1 MLCRT
6 FALLLALAAPAAAQD
21 FIYALNLHGKLS
33 INGTVLDS
41 MPSSFDSST
50 GEGEFETWTALA
62 VAGPDRFA
70 LRRDGKLFKNGK
82 KLYQFNMATDGFNI
96 FTWHG
101 LAASVNAVH
110 ALRQE
115 GLLNS
120 NGVDVVTYP
129 RDVFFFS
136 KLAVNTDAAADTV
149 FALRSDGSVF
159 SGTTTTAKAKFV
171 ASQPGGD
178 PADGTFATTIW
189 IDIAVD
195 TLNGDLF
202 VLRADGELWKVPLAD
217 IAAADGT
224 GPPGGTQVAALPFP
238 PLGSPPVIPSLALF
252 YTSLAVAN
260 GNWRVLRAD
269 GSVFTAGSVLTP
281 LVDYAG
287 DGLGDQDFLAVAA
300 KGDDTFA
307 VRDDGLLFKNVEG
320 TDPLLSLPGSDF
332 LALAIGSEPP
342 DLSSFKNPVPKASPY
357 TAIAVEGQPLSIPV
371 IVSDIEKLP
380 SDLIVT
386 VNPDVPLPTGVVF
399 QELDDGFGNLI
410 RTLEYDGSLAIG
422 KYPCK
427 LIVDDGSTK
436 PKKFTT
442 TLKVVAADVDPLK
455 NKPPKPFKVKPV
467 QALVGFETRIPI
479 LATDFDGDPLTITV
493 NTDKYPFNEAGGAS
507 FDAKTNEFVWTPTFD
522 NIGTAHP
529 KFHVSDG
536 IKTKT
541 LSITVKVKNPL
552 IFEPPPGP

>member
-1 MLCRT
+1 MRRT
-6 FALLLALAAPAAAQD
+6 LALLLALAAPAAAQD
-21 FIYALNLHGKLS
+21 FIYALNIHGKLS

-41 MPSSFDSST
+41 MPSGFDAGT
-50 GEGEFETWTALA
+50 GEGQFETWTALA
-62 VAGPDRFA
+62 VSGPDRFA
-70 LRRDGKLFKNGK
+70 LRRDGRLYKNGK
-82 KLYQFNMATDGFNI
+82 KLYQFNMGTDGFNI

-101 LAASVNAVH
+101 FGASVNAVH

-120 NGVDVVTYP
+120 NGIDVITYP
-129 RDVFFFS
+129 RENFFFT
-136 KLAVNTDAAADTV
+136 KLAVKTDEAVDTV
-149 FALRSDGSVF
+149 FALRSDGAVF
-159 SGTTTTAKAKFV
+159 SGTTTSAKAKFV
-171 ASQPGGD
+171 ASTTGQ

-195 TLNGDLF
+195 TVNGDLL
-202 VLRADGELWKVPLAD
+202 VLRADGQLWKVPLAD
-217 IAAADGT
+217 IGAAADGT

-238 PLGSPPVIPSLALF
+238 VVTPPAIPSLALF
-252 YTSLAVAN
+252 YTSLAEGN

-269 GSVFTAGSVLTP
+269 GSVFTAGSVITP

-287 DGLGDQDFLAVAA
+287 DGLNDQDFLAVAA

-307 VRDDGLLFKNVEG
+307 VRDDGLLFKNVED
-320 TDPLLSLPGSDF
+320 TDPLLSLPGTDF

-342 DLSSFKNPVPKASPY
+342 DLSSFKNPQPKASPY
-357 TAIAVEGQPLSIPV
+357 SPTAVEGQPLSIPV

-380 SDLIVT
+380 SDLVVT

-427 LIVDDGSTK
+427 LIVDDGETK
-436 PKKFTT
+436 LKKFTT
-442 TLKVVAADVDPLK
+442 TLKVVAADTDPLK

-479 LATDFDGDPLTITV
+479 LAMDLDGDPLTITV
-493 NTDKYPFNEAGGAS
+493 NTDKYPFNVAGGAT

-529 KFHVSDG
+529 KFQVSDG

-541 LSITVKVKNPL
+541 LSITVKVKNSL